1 MSTLTTEHLT
11 AGRNTAAEVI
21 AGLVNDGSALPVAR
35 AAVHEA
41 ATRHC
46 AVRFVQVV
54 GVDLDAEARTEADAA
69 TFQAALTAL
78 RGHPRLRCTFE
89 VVSGSPG
96 RKLVERSRRAAVLV
110 VGDDDPGSGAS
121 VAAYCQRH
129 AACVV
134 QLVPQPA

>member
-1 MSTLTTEHLT
+1 MSTLTTEQLT
-11 AGRNTAAEVI
+11 AGRNMAVEVI

-41 ATRHC
+41 VTRHH

-54 GVDLDAEARTEADAA
+54 GADLDAEARTEADAV
-69 TFQAALTAL
+69 TFQAALTAM

-96 RKLVERSRRAAVLV
+96 RRLVERSRRATVLV
-110 VGDDDPGSGAS
+110 VGDDRPASGAS

-129 AACVV
+129 AACSV
-134 QLVPQPA
+134 QLVPQTP

>member
-1 MSTLTTEHLT
+1 
-11 AGRNTAAEVI
+11 V
-21 AGLVNDGSALPVAR
+21 
-35 AAVHEA
+35 
-41 ATRHC
+41 TRRC

-54 GVDLDAEARTEADAA
+54 GADLDAEARTEADAA

-96 RKLVERSRRAAVLV
+96 RKLVERSRRATVLV
-110 VGDDDPGSGAS
+110 VGDDRPGSGAS

-129 AACVV
+129 AACCV
-134 QLVPQPA
+134 QLVAQT

>member
-1 MSTLTTEHLT
+1 MTTLTTEQLT
-11 AGRNTAAEVI
+11 AGRKAAGEVI
-21 AGLVNDGSALPVAR
+21 AGIVNDGSALPVAR

-41 ATRHC
+41 VTRHR

-54 GVDLDAEARTEADAA
+54 SADLDAEARTEADAA

-96 RKLVERSRRAAVLV
+96 RKLVERSRRATVLV
-110 VGDDDPGSGAS
+110 IGDDRPESGTS

-129 AACVV
+129 AACSVR
-134 QLVPQPA
+134 LVPTAP